1 MKKAFI
7 TGINGFI
14 GSNLAKQLID
24 QGVEVYGLVR
34 KSSDLSFIKG
44 LNLKLFRGD
53 ITNPGTLIPEWFNDI
68 DTVFH
73 VAGLAADWGPY
84 GLFYKINVEG
94 ARNLAQ
100 VCARFDCKIVHI
112 SSDYVF
118 DGKKSIPQP
127 YFEDDEPNPLS
138 FYGKTKADSEK
149 AVIDNIE
156 DYIIIRT
163 GWLYGR
169 RGSNFVKW
177 VIKKAISGEKIPVL
191 KDQYGSPTWTYKVA
205 LQILVLLEKKM
216 TGIFHATSEGYCT
229 RVEWAKFILDHLGL
243 SAELEPIS
251 IKDWSPPAKR
261 PVNCLLEN
269 KELKTYRL
277 SIMKNWKDEL
287 KDFLN
292 RFGTSLIKEVRQD

>member
-1 MKKAFI
+1 MKVLI
-7 TGINGFI
+7 TGSTGMLGSDCKIVFSSKYEIIAPTKEEMDIRKWDKVIEIIQKNKPDVVINCAAYTDVDACE
-14 GSNLAKQLID
+14 SER
-24 QGVEVYGLVR
+24 EV
-34 KSSDLSFIKG
+34 
-44 LNLKLFRGD
+44 
-53 ITNPGTLIPEWFNDI
+53 
-68 DTVFH
+68 
-73 VAGLAADWGPY
+73 A
-84 GLFYKINVEG
+84 YKINVEG

-118 DGKKSIPQP
+118 DGKKPVPQP

-169 RGSNFVKW
+169 RRANFVKW
-177 VIKKAISGEKIPVL
+177 VIKKAVNGEKIPVL

-205 LQILVLLEKKM
+205 LQIMVLLEKKM
-216 TGIFHATSEGYCT
+216 TGIFHVTSEGYCT
-229 RVEWAKFILDHLGL
+229 RVEWTSFILDHLGL
-243 SAELEPIS
+243 SAQIEPIS
-251 IKDWSPPAKR
+251 MKDWNPPAKR

-269 KELKTYRL
+269 KELKLYRL
-277 SIMKNWKDEL
+277 NIMKNWKDEL

-292 RFGTSLIKEVRQD
+292 KFGDLLIKEAKEN

>member
-1 MKKAFI
+1 MDIRKWDKVI
-7 TGINGFI
+7 EVINKNKPDVVI
-14 GSNLAKQLID
+14 NCAAYTDVDKCEEERELA
-24 QGVEVYGLVR
+24 
-34 KSSDLSFIKG
+34 
-44 LNLKLFRGD
+44 
-53 ITNPGTLIPEWFNDI
+53 
-68 DTVFH
+68 
-73 VAGLAADWGPY
+73 
-84 GLFYKINVEG
+84 YKINVEG

-251 IKDWSPPAKR
+251 IKDWNPPAKR

>member
-1 MKKAFI
+1 MKVLI
-7 TGINGFI
+7 TGSTGML
-14 GSNLAKQLID
+14 GSDCK
-24 QGVEVYGLVR
+24 
-34 KSSDLSFIKG
+34 
-44 LNLKLFRGD
+44 
-53 ITNPGTLIPEWFNDI
+53 
-68 DTVFH
+68 TVFSSRYE
-73 VAGLAADWGPY
+73 VIAPTKEDMDIRKWDKVIEVINKNKPDVVINCAAYTDVDKCEEERELA
-84 GLFYKINVEG
+84 YKINVEG

-118 DGKKSIPQP
+118 DGKKPIPQP

-229 RVEWAKFILDHLGL
+229 RVEWAKFILDRLGL

-292 RFGTSLIKEVRQD
+292 RFGTSLIKEARQN

>member
-1 MKKAFI
+1 MKVLI
-7 TGINGFI
+7 TGSTGML
-14 GSNLAKQLID
+14 GSDCK
-24 QGVEVYGLVR
+24 
-34 KSSDLSFIKG
+34 
-44 LNLKLFRGD
+44 
-53 ITNPGTLIPEWFNDI
+53 
-68 DTVFH
+68 TVFSSKYEIIAPTKEDMDIRKWDK
-73 VAGLAADWGPY
+73 VIEVINKNKPDVVINCAAYTDVDKCEEERELA
-84 GLFYKINVEG
+84 YKINVEG

-269 KELKTYRL
+269 KELKNYRL
-277 SIMKNWKDEL
+277 NIMKNWKDEL